1 MITDSEQNF
10 PGTVNSISKKKKKN
24 KIQVA
29 VNKFQVNQLLF
40 NSVKQLRCFF
50 FLTFFKGKKIT
61 G

>member
-50 FLTFFKGKKIT
+50 FFDIF
-61 G
+61 